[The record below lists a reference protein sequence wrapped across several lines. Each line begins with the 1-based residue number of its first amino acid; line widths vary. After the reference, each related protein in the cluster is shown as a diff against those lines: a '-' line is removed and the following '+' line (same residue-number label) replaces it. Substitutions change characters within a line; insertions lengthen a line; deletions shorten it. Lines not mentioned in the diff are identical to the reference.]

1 MKKKILSIILA
12 GTMVSSV
19 VAAGSI
25 AVHAEDGELAPGGYG
40 TLGEYTPNAGVKTN
54 HLMFAMPRAWQ
65 NDTTKNEKCG
75 GAAGIYWW
83 SGYQTPDDVAGGHGW
98 PGYKAVQ
105 VKEEGVDNLWAI
117 DVPTYY
123 NGDNGNATAIIWN
136 NYLDGGMETD
146 PVKNPFYDAAVQTR
160 DFPGQYYSRIEE
172 NETYELLFRYAYKK
186 AMKQANV
193 EGADALDIQSETF
206 WEDINKLAA
215 ASLKAKDQDYAD
227 WDSLSAEEKGYQI
240 DLVLDT
246 IDLDLSEF
254 GDYAS
259 NFFNEDLVESPE
271 KPQYYGISF
280 VFDNMVFVVNFDPAK
295 MQESPVSHKIGF
307 DGEFYFYYG
316 NGEYGSWPTK
326 ALNEQMKDELGEDKV
341 VSGNFTKGDYV
352 TKTMDDVKKDMEK
365 YYEENPDA
373 KPKTDD
379 NTAGSVPA
387 PATDASSGTSN
398 PANGS
403 NSANNANGAIATG
416 QISFA
421 VIAFVVLIAGVGAV
435 YFSRKK
441 REE

>member
-117 DVPTYY
+117 DVPTYH
-123 NGDNGNATAIIWN
+123 NGEKGNATAIIWN

-193 EGADALDIQSETF
+193 GKPAGVFDFAIFIAWCLHTENRLKVTGRRSREGARQIECCGPFRNT
-206 WEDINKLAA
+206 
-215 ASLKAKDQDYAD
+215 YACCK
-227 WDSLSAEEKGYQI
+227 LSAGQGDSITITTGFLYSCSDFLQSLVLTLLILKKEAFEKGVI
-240 DLVLDT
+240 FEVC
-246 IDLDLSEF
+246 IHF
-254 GDYAS
+254 
-259 NFFNEDLVESPE
+259 
-271 KPQYYGISF
+271 
-280 VFDNMVFVVNFDPAK
+280 
-295 MQESPVSHKIGF
+295 
-307 DGEFYFYYG
+307 
-316 NGEYGSWPTK
+316 
-326 ALNEQMKDELGEDKV
+326 ELRKNDR
-341 VSGNFTKGDYV
+341 
-352 TKTMDDVKKDMEK
+352 
-365 YYEENPDA
+365 
-373 KPKTDD
+373 
-379 NTAGSVPA
+379 
-387 PATDASSGTSN
+387 
-398 PANGS
+398 
-403 NSANNANGAIATG
+403 
-416 QISFA
+416 
-421 VIAFVVLIAGVGAV
+421 L
-435 YFSRKK
+435 FSRP
-441 REE
+441 